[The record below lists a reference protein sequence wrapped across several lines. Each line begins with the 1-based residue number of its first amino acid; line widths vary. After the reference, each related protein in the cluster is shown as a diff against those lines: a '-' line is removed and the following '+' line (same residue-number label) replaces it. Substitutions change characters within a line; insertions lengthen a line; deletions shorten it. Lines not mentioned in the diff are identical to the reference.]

1 MSKQHLQP
9 WEVIARRPI
18 LEAKPWMEVSVL
30 EVRLPNGKVVD
41 DFHQITL
48 QDYVIIYAETPEGT
62 VLAERQYKQGVGRV
76 NLTLPSGGML
86 EGEAPLAT
94 AQRELLEETGY
105 AGGTWQKIG
114 AFVIHGNYGCGTAH
128 VFKVKG
134 VQLVAEPDSGDLEE
148 MEILLKTPEE
158 LFQAVLSG
166 EVALLGSATAVALA
180 TNPLLTDESLNG
192 REIKAQRQTAD

>member
-1 MSKQHLQP
+1 
-9 WEVIARRPI
+9 
-18 LEAKPWMEVSVL
+18 MEVSVL